1 MSQSWQPSA
10 LISPNPVTSASKTL
24 GYSTQV
30 SFHPCSRLG
39 SSLQVRPCTDAAG
52 SLVRRLKSVR
62 ASAKVWSRH
71 NRAPPAIIQ
80 NCKFLIMLFDTL
92 EEDRSLSQGE
102 RQLWEQSYERLAME
116 LKQRAAY
123 WKQRA
128 KFRAVREGDSNTA
141 FFHAHATTRMRRNTI
156 KSIAVNRVQVT
167 NHSVKVHALTEHFKG
182 IIGIPGS
189 SVWHFSCAQLYY
201 IRICHRPGTTSPY
214 RSQSKKQWLQSRA

>member
-1 MSQSWQPSA
+1 
-10 LISPNPVTSASKTL
+10 
-24 GYSTQV
+24 
-30 SFHPCSRLG
+30 
-39 SSLQVRPCTDAAG
+39 
-52 SLVRRLKSVR
+52 
-62 ASAKVWSRH
+62 
-71 NRAPPAIIQ
+71 
-80 NCKFLIMLFDTL
+80 
-92 EEDRSLSQGE
+92 
-102 RQLWEQSYERLAME
+102 ME

-189 SVWHFSCAQLYY
+189 SVWHFSCAQLYQDLPQARDDLTLPITEQEAVAAIKSMNRCSAPGPDGFGPSFY
-201 IRICHRPGTTSPY
+201 TAAWQTVREAVLSFLTAFYEGNVQLERVNRSHMVLVPKKPEATTVDAYRPIC
-214 RSQSKKQWLQSRA
+214 L